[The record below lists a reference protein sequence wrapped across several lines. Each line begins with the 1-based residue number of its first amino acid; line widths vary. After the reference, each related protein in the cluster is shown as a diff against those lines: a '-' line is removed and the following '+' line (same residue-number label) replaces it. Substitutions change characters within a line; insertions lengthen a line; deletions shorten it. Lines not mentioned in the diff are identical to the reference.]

1 MITAFRQKVIV
12 KPGGVINLRSQTL
25 KAGETAD
32 VIVLIEN
39 GRKKTK
45 KRIVTAADMLQSDL
59 FGIWANRKDIDDS
72 LEYARMLRQQAESR
86 GRPK

>member
-59 FGIWANRKDIDDS
+59 FGIWANRKDIGDS
-72 LEYARMLRQQAESR
+72 LEYARMLRHA
-86 GRPK
+86 P